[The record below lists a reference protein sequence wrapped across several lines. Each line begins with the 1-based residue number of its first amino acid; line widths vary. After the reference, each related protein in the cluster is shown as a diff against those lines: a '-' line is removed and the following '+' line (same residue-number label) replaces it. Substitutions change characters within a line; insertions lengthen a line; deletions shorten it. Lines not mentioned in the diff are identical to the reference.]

1 MEKEARLAAITV
13 LMAIVH
19 ESVGAADP
27 HDPNG
32 TVEAGACPSQLRYLA
47 SLLKETAAAEGMALT
62 VEWRIYRSVVL
73 RYDEFSQYMRC
84 RGGQMDVGY
93 RDLISGDQR

>member
-1 MEKEARLAAITV
+1 MEKGARLAAITV

-19 ESVGAADP
+19 ESVGVADP

-32 TVEAGACPSQLRYLA
+32 TVAAGACQSQLRNLA
-47 SLLKETAAAEGMALT
+47 SYLEETAAAEGMALT
-62 VEWRIYRSVVL
+62 VEWRTYRSVVL
-73 RYDEFSQYMRC
+73 HFDEFSQYMRC
-84 RGGQMDVGY
+84 RGGQMHVEY